1 MPLIAA
7 IFSST
12 KHFFL
17 STEHMTP
24 TIRPQLNDAALIH
37 EHAFIQN
44 KWVQTAERFAVYNP
58 ATAALIAE
66 VANLDVSNAHDAIQ
80 AAQTALPGWS
90 ALTGKDRANILR
102 KWFDLI
108 VVNADDL
115 AAIMTAEQ
123 GKPLAEAKGEVL
135 YGASF
140 VEWFAEEAKRVSGDV
155 LSSTWADKRTMVLK
169 QPIGVCAAITPWNF
183 PLAMITRKVAP
194 ALAAGCT
201 IVIKPAEQTPLCA
214 LALADLAMRAGMPA
228 GVLNVLTADAEQSV
242 AIGRVLCGSS
252 VVRHLSF
259 TGSTPVGR
267 ILMQQCAPSLKK
279 LALELGGHA
288 PFIVFED
295 ADLDAAVEGALQSK
309 FRNAGQTCVC
319 TNRFYVHSSLYEE
332 FLTKFSLAS
341 RKVVVGNGTELGV
354 RQGPLIDQQAI
365 DKVQSHVT
373 DAIAQGARLIVGGKK
388 HEKGGLFFEPTILA
402 DVSHQMLVM
411 REETFGPVAAVMRFD
426 HEDEVIAAA
435 NNTDFGLAAYFYAR
449 DIARV
454 WRVAERLEYG
464 MVGVNTGLIAN
475 EVTPFGGVK
484 QSGLGREGSKY
495 GMDEY
500 LEMKYVCLGGM

>member
-1 MPLIAA
+1 MSHYSDA
-7 IFSST
+7 
-12 KHFFL
+12 
-17 STEHMTP
+17 MTSQ
-24 TIRPQLNDAALIH
+24 IRPQLTDPSLIH
-37 EHAFIQN
+37 EHAVIAN
-44 KWVQTAERFAVYNP
+44 AWIETAERFAVHNP
-58 ATAALIAE
+58 ATGALIAE
-66 VANLDVSNAHDAIQ
+66 VSNLDTTHAQDAI
-80 AAQTALPGWS
+80 AAAEGALPNWS
-90 ALTGKDRANILR
+90 ALTGKERAAVLR

-108 VVNADDL
+108 VANADDL

-155 LSSTWADKRTMVLK
+155 LASTWVDKRTLVLK

-201 IVIKPAEQTPLCA
+201 IVIKPAEQTPLSA
-214 LALADLAMRAGMPA
+214 LALAELAMRAGMPA
-228 GVLNVLTADAEQSV
+228 GVLNVITGDAEQSIV
-242 AIGRVLCGSS
+242 LGRVLCGSS

-267 ILMQQCAPSLKK
+267 ILMQQCAPTLKK

-288 PFIVFED
+288 PFIVFDD
-295 ADLDAAVEGALQSK
+295 ADVDAAVEGALQSK

-319 TNRFYVHSSLYEE
+319 TNRFYVHESIYEE
-332 FLTKFSLAS
+332 FLVKFAVAIK
-341 RKVVVGNGTELGV
+341 KVVVGDGTQAGV

-365 DKVQSHVT
+365 TKVKAHVG
-373 DAIAQGARLIVGGKK
+373 DAIERGARLISGGKA
-388 HEKGGLFFEPTILA
+388 HEKGGLFFEPTIVA
-402 DVSHQMLVM
+402 DVHHEMLVM
-411 REETFGPVAAVMRFD
+411 REETFGPLAAVMAFKS
-426 HEDEVIAAA
+426 EEEVIAAA
-435 NNTDFGLAAYFYAR
+435 NDTDFGLAAYFYAR
-449 DIARV
+449 DIGRV
-454 WRVAERLEYG
+454 WRVAEKLEYG

-500 LEMKYVCLGGM
+500 LEQKYVCLGL

>member
-1 MPLIAA
+1 MISMTSYTHPELKD
-7 IFSST
+7 ST
-12 KHFFL
+12 
-17 STEHMTP
+17 
-24 TIRPQLNDAALIH
+24 LIH
-37 EHAFIQN
+37 DKAFIQN
-44 KWVQTAERFAVYNP
+44 NWIETPTKFTVHNP
-58 ATAALIAE
+58 ATGALIAE
-66 VANLDVSNAHDAIQ
+66 VANLDISHAQDAIH

-90 ALTGKDRANILR
+90 GLTGKDRANILR

-108 VVNADDL
+108 VANADDL

-155 LSSTWADKRTMVLK
+155 LASTWADKRTLVLK

-201 IVIKPAEQTPLCA
+201 IVIKPAEQTPLSA
-214 LALADLAMRAGMPA
+214 LALADLALRAGMPA
-228 GVLNVLTADAEQSV
+228 GVLNVVTGDAEQSI

-267 ILMQQCAPSLKK
+267 ILMQQCAPTLKK

-288 PFIVFED
+288 PFVVFED
-295 ADLDAAVEGALQSK
+295 ADVDAAVEGALQSK

-319 TNRFYVHSSLYEE
+319 TNRFYVHESLYEE
-332 FLTKFSLAS
+332 FLEKFALAS
-341 RKVVVGNGTELGV
+341 KKVKVGDGTELGV
-354 RQGPLIDQQAI
+354 KQGPLIDQQAL
-365 DKVQSHVT
+365 DKVQTHVA
-373 DAIAQGARLIVGGKK
+373 DALEQGARLMAGGKS
-388 HEKGGLFFEPTILA
+388 HEKAGLFFEPTIIA
-402 DVSHQMLVM
+402 DVNHQMLVM
-411 REETFGPVAAVMRFD
+411 REETFGPVAAVMRFSS
-426 HEDEVIAAA
+426 EEEVIAAA
-435 NNTDFGLAAYFYAR
+435 NDTDFGLAAYFYSR

-454 WRVAERLEYG
+454 WRVAEKLEYG

>member
-1 MPLIAA
+1 MPAY
-7 IFSST
+7 
-12 KHFFL
+12 
-17 STEHMTP
+17 
-24 TIRPQLNDAALIH
+24 IRPHLNDTTLIH
-37 EHAFIQN
+37 DQAFIAHR
-44 KWVQTAERFAVYNP
+44 WIEVDERFAVFNP
-58 ATAALIAE
+58 ATGALIAE
-66 VANLDVSNAHDAIQ
+66 VSNLTTSHTHEAIA
-80 AAQTALPGWS
+80 AAQDALLAWS
-90 ALTGKDRANILR
+90 GLTGKERATILR
-102 KWFDLI
+102 RWFDLI
-108 VVNADDL
+108 IAHADDL

-155 LSSTWADKRTMVLK
+155 LASTWLDKRTLVLK

-214 LALADLAMRAGMPA
+214 LALADLAHRAGLPA
-228 GVLNVLTADAEQSV
+228 GVLNVVTGDAENSI
-242 AIGRVLCGSS
+242 AIGQALCSS
-252 VVRHLSF
+252 QIVRHLSF

-267 ILMQQCAPSLKK
+267 LLMQQCAPSLKK
-279 LALELGGHA
+279 IALELGGHA

-319 TNRFYVHSSLYEE
+319 TNRFYVHENLYEI
-332 FLTKFSLAS
+332 FLEKFALAL
-341 RKVVVGNGTELGV
+341 RKVKVGEGTEVGV
-354 RQGPLIDQQAI
+354 RQGPMIDQQAI
-365 DKVQSHVT
+365 DKVQLHVR
-373 DAIAQGARLIVGGKK
+373 DALEHGGRLIAGGHL
-388 HEKGGLFFEPTILA
+388 HEKGGLFFEPTIIA
-402 DVSHQMLVM
+402 DVNHAMLVM
-411 REETFGPVAAVMRFD
+411 REETFGPLAAVTSFKT
-426 HEDEVIAAA
+426 EGEVIAAA
-435 NNTDFGLAAYFYAR
+435 NDTDFGLAAYFYAR
-449 DIARV
+449 DIGRI
-454 WRVAERLEYG
+454 WRVAEKLEYG

-475 EVTPFGGVK
+475 EVSPFGGVK

-500 LEMKYVCLGGM
+500 LEMKYVCLGL

>member
-1 MPLIAA
+1 MN
-7 IFSST
+7 SST
-12 KHFFL
+12 TRPELKD
-17 STEHMTP
+17 P
-24 TIRPQLNDAALIH
+24 TLIH
-37 EHAFIQN
+37 EQAFVQN
-44 KWVQTAERFAVYNP
+44 AWLATDARFDVRNP
-58 ATAALIAE
+58 ATGTLIAQ
-66 VANLDVSNAHDAIQ
+66 VANLDTSHAQDAIAAAQ
-80 AAQTALPGWS
+80 AALSTWS
-90 ALTGKDRANILR
+90 GLTGKERAVVLR

-108 VVNADDL
+108 VAHADDL

-123 GKPLAEAKGEVL
+123 GKPLAEARGEVL

-155 LSSTWADKRTMVLK
+155 LASTWVDKRTMVLK

-214 LALADLAMRAGMPA
+214 LALADLAQRAGLPA
-228 GVLNVLTADAEQSV
+228 GVLNVITGDAEQSIV
-242 AIGRVLCGSS
+242 MGRILCGSS

-267 ILMQQCAPSLKK
+267 ILMQQCAPTLKK

-295 ADLDAAVEGALQSK
+295 ADVDAAVEGALQSK

-319 TNRFYVHSSLYEE
+319 TNRFYVHDTLYEE
-332 FLTKFSLAS
+332 FLAKFAVAVK
-341 RKVVVGNGTELGV
+341 KVVVGEGTQAGV
-354 RQGPLIDQQAI
+354 RQGPLIDQQALE
-365 DKVQSHVT
+365 KVQAHVA
-373 DAIAQGARLIVGGKK
+373 DAVARGARVIAGGQR
-388 HEKGGLFFEPTILA
+388 HEKGGLFFEPSIVA
-402 DVSHQMLVM
+402 DVSSEMLVM
-411 REETFGPVAAVMRFD
+411 REETFGPLAAVARFST
-426 HEDEVIAAA
+426 EEEVIAAA
-435 NNTDFGLAAYFYAR
+435 NDTDFGLAAYFYAR
-449 DIARV
+449 DIGRV
-454 WRVAERLEYG
+454 WRVAEKLEYG

-500 LEMKYVCLGGM
+500 LEMKYVCLGGI